1 MNGHESV
8 VHQDEA
14 GLFATKRSNCGLDFA
29 IAAYRN
35 GDRLDGQ
42 RSRCRLERV

>member
-1 MNGHESV
+1 MNRHESV

-14 GLFATKRSNCGLDFA
+14 GLFATKRSDCGLDFA
-29 IAAYRN
+29 IAAYRY

-42 RSRCRLERV
+42 RSCRRLEGV